1 MSGRKPKE
9 KARKM
14 SGLAETSAEAN
25 TGEEPVSRAKRES
38 ISVTIVAHNEAEHIG
53 ACIDSVSWADEIIIV
68 DAGSTDG
75 TQEIC
80 QKRGALIIQH
90 PWQGYAA
97 QKNFAI
103 SKASHSWILSL
114 DADECVSPELTKE
127 ILSVLSTDGPAKGF
141 RVPRKNIFFGRW
153 LRHGDLWPDYQV
165 RLFRRD
171 AGEFNEKSVHESV
184 LVHGHV
190 GVFSAPLEHRSYDEF
205 VDFIQRQV
213 KYAELSAEDL
223 FAGGIEPGI
232 GDFVIRPLW
241 RFFKSYILKM
251 GLRDGVQG
259 LWVSV
264 GSAYYVF
271 MRAAFLWELCR
282 GRKRS

>member
-1 MSGRKPKE
+1 MSGRKPRGKV
-9 KARKM
+9 RKM
-14 SGLAETSAEAN
+14 SGLAETSAEAG
-25 TGEEPVSRAKRES
+25 TERKLVSGSTRKPV
-38 ISVTIVAHNEAEHIG
+38 SVTIVAHNEAKRIG
-53 ACIDSVSWADEIIIV
+53 ACVDSVSWADEIIVI

-75 TQEIC
+75 TREIC
-80 QKRGALIIQH
+80 QKRGALVLQH

-114 DADECVSPELTKE
+114 DADERVSPELAEE
-127 ILSVLSTDGPAKGF
+127 ILSVLSGDAPVAGY

-153 LRHGDLWPDYQV
+153 LRHGDLWPDYQI

-171 AGEFNEKSVHESV
+171 AGVFREKSVHESV
-184 LVHGHV
+184 VVQGRVDVL
-190 GVFSAPLEHRSYDEF
+190 SSPLEHYSYDSLF
-205 VDFIQRQV
+205 DFFQRQV
-213 KYAELSAEDL
+213 KYARLSAEDL
-223 FAGGIEPGI
+223 FSRGERPGI

-251 GLRDGVQG
+251 GLRDGVNG

-264 GSAYYVF
+264 GSACYVF

-282 GRKRS
+282 ERERS